1 MNAQLQLNN
10 AASSFTKTKDG
21 TYIVN
26 LDGYEPIGT
35 HWIALYFNDNNWS
48 ACYGANYLDS
58 FWIEHISKG
67 VKKIIGKKNT
77 MIYRIQAYDSIMC
90 GYVCVGFIDFMLNG
104 NSLLDYTNLFS
115 PNKYEKNDK
124 TIIKHFQY

>member
-1 MNAQLQLNN
+1 MHNCSWIMLPHPLH
-10 AASSFTKTKDG
+10 KTKDG

-26 LDGYEPIGT
+26 LDEYEPIGT
-35 HWIALYFNDNNWS
+35 HWIALYFNDNNGS

-58 FWIEHISKG
+58 FWVEHISKE
-67 VKKIIGKKNT
+67 VKKIIGNKNT

-124 TIIKHFQY
+124 TIIKHIQY